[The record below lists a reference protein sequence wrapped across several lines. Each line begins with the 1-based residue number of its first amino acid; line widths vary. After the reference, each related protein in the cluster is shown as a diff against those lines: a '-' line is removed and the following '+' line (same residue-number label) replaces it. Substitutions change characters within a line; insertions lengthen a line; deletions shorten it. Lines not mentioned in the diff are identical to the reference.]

1 MLEIQSF
8 ENEKLIVTEM
18 YLSLEKIPL
27 WVEVSTMTQLLL
39 FSDKMS
45 VGGYAAVISVAF
57 PSVSAYRHF
66 SYTHACSL
74 VPYSRLI
81 ASF

>member
-1 MLEIQSF
+1 
-8 ENEKLIVTEM
+8 
-18 YLSLEKIPL
+18 
-27 WVEVSTMTQLLL
+27 MTQLLL
-39 FSDKMS
+39 FSDKIY

-57 PSVSAYRHF
+57 PSVGAYRHF